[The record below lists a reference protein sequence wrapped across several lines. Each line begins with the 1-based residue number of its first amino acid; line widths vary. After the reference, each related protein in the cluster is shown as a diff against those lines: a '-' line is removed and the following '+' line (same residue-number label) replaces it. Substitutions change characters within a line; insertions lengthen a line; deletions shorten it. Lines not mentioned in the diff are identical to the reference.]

1 METKKCPKCNST
13 NTRVAYE
20 NYVGKGLMVAA
31 GIAASIFLPK
41 TIFGKVGPSN
51 VIKEPIK
58 NICNECGHEW

>member
-1 METKKCPKCNST
+1 
-13 NTRVAYE
+13 
-20 NYVGKGLMVAA
+20 MVAA